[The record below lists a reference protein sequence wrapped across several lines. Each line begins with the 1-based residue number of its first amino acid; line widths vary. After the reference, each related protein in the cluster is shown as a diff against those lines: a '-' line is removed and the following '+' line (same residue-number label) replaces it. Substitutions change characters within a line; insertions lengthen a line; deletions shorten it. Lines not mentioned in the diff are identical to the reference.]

1 MDANIDPPE
10 VNFKSFL
17 PINEQNSFFIN
28 PTTPDEIIQ
37 IISNFKS
44 KDSSGWDGIPM
55 AVIKTIGSHIAT
67 PLSHICNLSFITGNF
82 PTDMKIAKVTPIYK
96 SDSRDEFSNYRPIS
110 LLPNFSKI
118 LEKLMSNRL
127 NDFLNQNNILFEQQY
142 GFRQKLSTDFA
153 LIELSDK
160 IAEAIDKKKFMIGIF
175 VDLSKAFDTLNHN
188 ILLQKLSSYGIRGL
202 ANRWFQSYLQDR
214 EQYVN
219 FKNVLSSKSKI
230 ITGVPQGSILGPL
243 LFLLYINDIC
253 KSSEL
258 LRFILYA
265 DDTNIFYCD
274 NNIEHL
280 CEIVNRELQGV
291 MQWFKA
297 NRLSVNL
304 KKTNFVIFGTSAKV
318 RTSKACEIYLDN
330 IKIMRSKTAKFLGV
344 VIDEN
349 LSWKNHIN
357 YIKAKIA
364 KNVGIIRRLKYLLP
378 ESTLNTLYNTLVLPY
393 LNYCDIIWA
402 SNKPTRLQP
411 LLLLQK
417 RAVRSITRS
426 SYNAHSLPLFFK
438 LKQLTIFDLN
448 KVLMATFMYR
458 HQNHCLPNIFTS
470 YFHTNSS
477 IHNHFTRK
485 SNDLHIPYARTDVMK
500 FQIRFC
506 GPILWNCIHQF
517 HPTLMVGS
525 HSWQSFKKH
534 YKSELLAKYEV
545 I

>member
-1 MDANIDPPE
+1 M
-10 VNFKSFL
+10 L
-17 PINEQNSFFIN
+17 
-28 PTTPDEIIQ
+28 
-37 IISNFKS
+37 
-44 KDSSGWDGIPM
+44 
-55 AVIKTIGSHIAT
+55 
-67 PLSHICNLSFITGNF
+67 
-82 PTDMKIAKVTPIYK
+82 
-96 SDSRDEFSNYRPIS
+96 
-110 LLPNFSKI
+110 
-118 LEKLMSNRL
+118 
-127 NDFLNQNNILFEQQY
+127 QY

-243 LFLLYINDIC
+243 LFLLYINDILC

-304 KKTNFVIFGTSAKV
+304 KKTNFVIFGTSAKI

-344 VIDEN
+344 LIDEN

-393 LNYCDIIWA
+393 LNYCNIIWA

-417 RAVRSITRS
+417 RAVRSITRG

-438 LKQLTIFDLN
+438 PKT
-448 KVLMATFMYR
+448 T
-458 HQNHCLPNIFTS
+458 H
-470 YFHTNSS
+470 
-477 IHNHFTRK
+477 
-485 SNDLHIPYARTDVMK
+485 HI
-500 FQIRFC
+500 
-506 GPILWNCIHQF
+506 W
-517 HPTLMVGS
+517 
-525 HSWQSFKKH
+525 FK
-534 YKSELLAKYEV
+534 
-545 I
+545 